1 MPEAAIAVQSTVRPD
16 ADAVLTG
23 EAVALDVRPASA
35 VIRAGGTAIDVIATV
50 VVGVGVIWF
59 AFSLDLDQSAMQAV
73 SIAVLVLCLVIAP
86 TAVETASR
94 GRSLGKLALGL
105 RVVRDDGG
113 AIGFRHAFIRALLG
127 VIEIYLTLGG
137 LAAIV
142 GFLNPQSKRLGDL
155 LAGTHAQV
163 ERVPRVM
170 SNAFGVPPQLAAW
183 APTADVGRLP
193 DALERRI
200 ASFFGKAPHLT
211 PASRV
216 RAADLLAAEAAPYVS
231 PLPAAPAELFLAA
244 VVAIRRERDLTAL
257 RLEAERMSRLA
268 PVLDARPLGFPER

>member
-1 MPEAAIAVQSTVRPD
+1 MVV
-16 ADAVLTG
+16 TG

-35 VIRAGGTAIDVIATV
+35 VIRAGGTAIDVIATIA
-50 VVGVGVIWF
+50 VGLGVILL
-59 AFSLDLDQSAMQAV
+59 ALSLDLDQTAMRAV
-73 SIAVLVLCLVIAP
+73 SITVLVLCLVVAP

-94 GRSLGKLALGL
+94 GKSLGKLALGL

-127 VIEIYLTLGG
+127 VVEIYLTLGG

-163 ERVPRVM
+163 ERVPRVV
-170 SNAFGVPPQLAAW
+170 SNTFGVPPSLAGW
-183 APTADVGRLP
+183 AVTADVGRLP
-193 DALERRI
+193 DPLERRM
-200 ASFFGKAPHLT
+200 ASFFRNAPHLT

-216 RAADLLAAEAAPYVS
+216 RAAALLAAEATPYVS
-231 PLPAAPAELFLAA
+231 PLPAAPPELFLAA

-268 PVLDARPLGFPER
+268 PVLDARPNGFPER